1 MKFIELPVDWTGE
14 SSAFIEGAILAANFA
29 AEPLKPEAWLSSVI
43 GDFTSEQETWVVEH
57 LHAQYALLKTN
68 QYALLAL
75 LDDNQEQAADFAEGF
90 MTVWP
95 VVETQWQGKTLSDGT
110 ERMLQALL
118 TTLMLAMD
126 EEQTHAQMRE
136 AGFEQLP
143 TYADLAPQLD
153 AMVNEV
159 AMAADEMMVG
169 HQSQT
174 VNPFKGVGRNDAC
187 PCGSGNKFKK
197 CCGK

>member
-1 MKFIELPVDWTGE
+1 MKFIELPADWAGE

-29 AEPLKPEAWLSSVI
+29 AEPLKPEAWLSSVL
-43 GDFTSEQETWVVEH
+43 GDFTPEQETWVVEH

-75 LDDNQEQAADFAEGF
+75 LDDNQDLLADFAEGF

-95 VVETQWQGKTLSDGT
+95 VVEIQWQGKALSDGT

-153 AMVNEV
+153 TMVHEV
-159 AMAADEMMVG
+159 AMAADEMMIG

-174 VNPFKGVGRNDAC
+174 VNPFKAIGRNDPC
-187 PCGSGNKFKK
+187 PCGSGSKFKK

>member
-1 MKFIELPVDWTGE
+1 M
-14 SSAFIEGAILAANFA
+14 
-29 AEPLKPEAWLSSVI
+29 
-43 GDFTSEQETWVVEH
+43 VEH

-68 QYALLAL
+68 QYALLTL
-75 LDDNQEQAADFAEGF
+75 LDDNQELAADFAEGF

-95 VVETQWQGKTLSDGT
+95 VVEGQWQGKALSDGT

-126 EEQTHAQMRE
+126 EEQTHAQMRD

-187 PCGSGNKFKK
+187 LAGVGISLRSVVGNR
-197 CCGK
+197 